1 MSNEHSP
8 KIYQIRIKGHLG
20 HQWTDW
26 FEGLTITR
34 EESGDTLLTGP
45 VIDQAALHGLL
56 RKVRDLGMPL
66 ISVNCIEVNQV
77 NGSDSSDTQVKS
89 EEGGRDE

>member
-8 KIYQIRIKGHLG
+8 KIYQIRIKGQLG
-20 HQWTDW
+20 HQWSDW

-45 VIDQAALHGLL
+45 VMDQAALYGLL

-66 ISVNCIEVNQV
+66 ISVNCVEVNQV
-77 NGSDSSDTQVKS
+77 NGSDSSGTQIRRR
-89 EEGGRDE
+89 G